1 MSSPRQPRHP
11 ITSVDNALKLLLM
24 FREQR
29 RIRVSEASAALGV
42 VPSTAHR
49 LMAMLEYHG
58 LVEQDPESKAYRSG
72 PMLTEIALKVL
83 GQMDLRA
90 LVRPYLER
98 LSAEANETVHFVV
111 LDHTDALFVDGV
123 ECSRP
128 VRTALRVGDRRPA
141 HCTSSGKVLLAE
153 LSADEVRARYADSLL
168 TACTPQSIREIAALL
183 RELETVSGQG
193 YGLSIGESES
203 EIAAVAAAVPGPH
216 GRALGAFSISMP
228 MTRYDERALIRLGDA
243 ARAMAQDASGR
254 LAQALDPA
262 TPPR

>member
-98 LSAEANETVHFVV
+98 LS
-111 LDHTDALFVDGV
+111 V